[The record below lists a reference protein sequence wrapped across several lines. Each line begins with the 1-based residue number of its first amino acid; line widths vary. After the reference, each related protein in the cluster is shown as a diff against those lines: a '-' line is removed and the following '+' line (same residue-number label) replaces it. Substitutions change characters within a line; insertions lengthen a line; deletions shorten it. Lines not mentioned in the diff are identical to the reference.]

1 MIRQDRLEEQ
11 LIAGLTERV
20 LQPEMIDYTVQQF
33 RSKVEERLQQI
44 REEGGSERCV
54 GPPA

>member
-1 MIRQDRLEEQ
+1 MIRQDRHEEQ
-11 LIAGLTERV
+11 LLAGLTERV
-20 LQPEMIDYTVQQF
+20 LQPEMTDYTVQQF